1 MQTSVDIGRIGL
13 WQGVLD
19 QQPSSRVREIAAE
32 IEAMGWG
39 ALWIPES
46 TGRDAL
52 VSSSVLL
59 GATTTLKVATGI
71 AQIHAR
77 DPIAMANGQ
86 RTLAEAYGE
95 RFLLGLG
102 VSHAPLIEGVRKQAY
117 VKPYSLMKAYLAAM
131 AGAMFTAVGPPSPP
145 PTVLAAL
152 GPKMLELSRDA
163 AQGAHP
169 YFVPPEHTV
178 LARSV
183 LGPQPLLAVE
193 QMVILDTD
201 PATARALARQD
212 MVRYL
217 RLPNYVNNLRR
228 LGYGEDDLGAGA
240 GTPDGNPDPSDRLV
254 DAIVAWGDEDAV
266 KARVQAHLDAGADHV
281 CVQHLV
287 ADRTRPPL
295 EQWRRLA
302 EVLL

>member
-1 MQTSVDIGRIGL
+1 MQTSVDLGRIGL

-19 QQPSSRVREIAAE
+19 QQPTSRVRELAAE
-32 IEAMGWG
+32 LESMGWG
-39 ALWIPES
+39 ALWLPES

-77 DPIAMANGQ
+77 DPIAMVNAQ
-86 RTLAEAYGE
+86 RTLAEAYDN

-102 VSHAPLIEGVRKQAY
+102 VSHAPLIEGVRKQSY

-131 AGAMFTAVGPPSPP
+131 GTAPFTAVGPATPP

-169 YFVPPEHTV
+169 YFVPPEHTA

-183 LGPQPLLAVE
+183 LGPEPLLAVE

-201 PATARALARQD
+201 PTTARALARQD

-228 LGYGEDDLGAGA
+228 LGYGDDDLGAGA
-240 GTPDGNPDPSDRLV
+240 GTTDGNPVPSDRMV
-254 DAIVAWGDEDAV
+254 DAIVAWGDEDAIRT
-266 KARVQAHLDAGADHV
+266 RVQAHLDAGADHV

-287 ADRTRPPL
+287 ADRTNPPL
-295 EQWRRLA
+295 EPWRRLA
-302 EVLL
+302 EALL